1 MARRAVVGGRGSEPG
16 AAAWYAGGGDGLLE
30 EISEEECLELLA
42 AEQVGRLALSGSP
55 PLIFPVNFVLDGR
68 RIVMRTAVGTKLD
81 AVRADAE
88 VAFEVDRVDSASRT
102 GWSVVVTGHVRE
114 EVHLHGETQPRPEP
128 WSAGVRP
135 YWLRLEPITIT
146 GRRIRPKP
154 TSDRPESPARVG
166 GAG

>member
-1 MARRAVVGGRGSEPG
+1 MARRAVVDGRGSEAG
-16 AAAWYAGGGDGLLE
+16 AATWYAGGGDGLLE
-30 EISEEECLELLA
+30 EISEKECLELLA
-42 AEQVGRLALSGSP
+42 AEQVGRLAVSGSP

-88 VAFEVDRVDSASRT
+88 VAFEVDRVDGGSQT
-102 GWSVVVTGHVRE
+102 GWSVVVTGHVSE
-114 EVHLHGETQPRPEP
+114 EVHLHGETRPTPEP

-135 YWLRLEPITIT
+135 YWLRLEPTAIT
-146 GRRIRPKP
+146 GRRIRSNP
-154 TSDRPESPARVG
+154 TTDRPEPPARVA